1 MTTHTKRPIKPYE
14 RLAILP
20 EAVQGGPHRAQWW
33 DSYVTVPYNAMVGTV
48 AVVSIRGALDHHPG
62 WGCDSYDA
70 ILRRTAMAFA
80 GENDRPMWMLD
91 ESERAATKTAT
102 KPSAVVLRIDSPG
115 GVVSGLNQCV
125 FALRKMAAAA
135 GIPLIAYADE
145 LAASAAYALACACE
159 DIVAPP
165 SAILGSIGVIST
177 LYDQVAADEKMGLN
191 VVTLTSGARKS
202 DGHPHVAISKGA
214 IDAEQAR
221 VDKMAL
227 QFFRIVA
234 EARGLPVADIRRFE
248 AGIFLG
254 SEAVKAGV
262 ADATMSFDALVQLL
276 NSDTY
281 KQNSIAD
288 RSKSRSTSN
297 AKAESTDM
305 SKIAITNQIARAEA
319 ALKKEKDPTK
329 RKALAKAID
338 ASRVAL
344 AALSASTSAMKK
356 TKIKYEE
363 SSEEETAEEEEAA
376 SEEEEEE
383 AGGNET
389 DRKETSDDGDDDDK
403 DDDKDDDEDD
413 EDDEDEDEEES
424 KKASAA
430 LHLIERTT
438 GRKGSAAI
446 AAMESRLARLEQVDQ
461 RLAVVEKDRAKEAKA
476 HRISAALASREIS
489 PHEAKTLRAKSSS
502 YVKEYI
508 ADRKGK
514 RVVMGDDDETVIR
527 PASSGANMDKLPPEA
542 EEAIRQGLSALGALS
557 KEERAKVEADLRTA
571 HLKAHK
577 ERMMA
582 GLNGAAGRV

>member
-1 MTTHTKRPIKPYE
+1 MTVQTKRPIKPYE

-20 EAVQGGPHRAQWW
+20 EAIQGGNRRAQWW
-33 DSYVTVPYNAMVGTV
+33 DSYVTVPYNAMMGTV

-70 ILRRTAMAFA
+70 IIHRTKLALA
-80 GENDRPMWMLD
+80 GEDDRPKWMRAVLTEEE
-91 ESERAATKTAT
+91 ESVTAPT
-102 KPSAVVLRIDSPG
+102 KPTAVVLRIDSPG
-115 GVVSGLNQCV
+115 GVVSGLNECV
-125 FALRKMAAAA
+125 FALRKMAADA

-145 LAASAAYALACACE
+145 LAASAAYALCCACE

-202 DGHPHVAISKGA
+202 DGHPHVAISQGA

-221 VDKMAL
+221 VDKMAM

-234 EARGLPVADIRRFE
+234 DARSLPVADIRRFE

-254 SEAVKAGV
+254 SEAVKSGV
-262 ADATMSFDALVQLL
+262 SDAVMGFDALVQLL

-297 AKAESTDM
+297 AKAETTAM
-305 SKIAITNQIARAEA
+305 SKIALTNQIAKAEA
-319 ALKKEKDPTK
+319 ALKKETDPAK
-329 RKALAKAID
+329 KKALAKAID

-344 AALSASTSAMKK
+344 AALSASQNAMKK

-363 SSEEETAEEEEAA
+363 SSEEESAEEEEAA
-376 SEEEEEE
+376 EEEAAEESSEEE

-389 DRKETSDDGDDDDK
+389 DRDESTEDDDDDDSDDDDDDDK
-403 DDDKDDDEDD
+403 PAKEK
-413 EDDEDEDEEES
+413 S
-424 KKASAA
+424 AKAA
-430 LHLIERTT
+430 LALLERTT
-438 GRKGSAAI
+438 GRKGAGAI

-461 RLAVVEKDRAKEAKA
+461 RLAVVEKDRAKEAKE

-489 PHEAKTLRAKSSS
+489 PHEAKTLRAKSAS

-527 PASSGANMDKLPPEA
+527 PAASGANMDKLPPEA

-557 KEERAKVEADLRTA
+557 KDERAKVEADLRTA

-582 GLNGAAGRV
+582 GLNGAAGRI